1 MIRTFFAAIHLF
13 LKQEG
18 RALLQI
24 LVAHGICYPLAGKS
38 GQQCPKES
46 PLGDLYKLFIKEE
59 ERQNQQKLQ
68 ITYFVI
74 DKQKNRNYDLTT
86 GKPEDAETPGE
97 RNLRLRLLPTFELY
111 ERNNLFL
118 AFRGEAIEFDQEI
131 WRWSGGG
138 LFFFT
143 SQ

>member
-86 GKPEDAETPGE
+86 GKPEDAETPG
-97 RNLRLRLLPTFELY
+97 
-111 ERNNLFL
+111 
-118 AFRGEAIEFDQEI
+118 AIRKGGITNEMLQVLDVGCQRQRDQAA
-131 WRWSGGG
+131 
-138 LFFFT
+138 
-143 SQ
+143 

>member
-13 LKQEG
+13 LKPEG

-24 LVAHGICYPLAGKS
+24 LVAPGICDPLGGNS

-74 DKQKNRNYDLTT
+74 DKQKNWNYDLTT
-86 GKPEDAETPGE
+86 GKPEGAATP
-97 RNLRLRLLPTFELY
+97 T
-111 ERNNLFL
+111 
-118 AFRGEAIEFDQEI
+118 DKD
-131 WRWSGGG
+131 
-138 LFFFT
+138 
-143 SQ
+143 

>member
-86 GKPEDAETPGE
+86 GKPEDAATPGV
-97 RNLRLRLLPTFELY
+97 
-111 ERNNLFL
+111 
-118 AFRGEAIEFDQEI
+118 IQK
-131 WRWSGGG
+131 GGTACANG
-138 LFFFT
+138 T
-143 SQ
+143 AGP